1 MPGEF
6 DAYKSGGVNWSG
18 SGPVGGP
25 TENIGRLV
33 NDLNGTT
40 AANQFNA
47 LEAEKAR
54 DFNSAEAAKNRNWQ
68 EMMSNT
74 AYQRAVA
81 DMKAAGINPAMAA
94 SQGGAS
100 TPAGATANSA
110 GHAQATIGCG
120 GLGSI
125 IGRIAA
131 IAIGK
136 GLEAKFTNSA
146 LKAADNHE
154 LVSAKVKHMAAMEA
168 QGMIKANSAAQNAR
182 TAANKAATAAKQ
194 TNLNKADVIMKNFYK
209 AFDRRMKGYNDLLD
223 DAMNY

>member
-25 TENIGRLV
+25 SETIGRFV
-33 NDLNGTT
+33 NDINGTT

-54 DFNSAEAAKNRNWQ
+54 DFNSAEAAKNRDWQ

-110 GHAQATIGCG
+110 GHAQATIGRG

-146 LKAADNHE
+146 LKAADNHQ
-154 LVSAKVKHMAAMEA
+154 LVAAKVKHMANQEMS
-168 QGMIKANSAAQNAR
+168 MSA
-182 TAANKAATAAKQ
+182 KATADHAR
-194 TNLNKADVIMKNFYK
+194 ADYLRSHNFRWSDGPK
-209 AFDRRMKGYNDLLD
+209 RKKSRDYNDPVSDEEIDGLLKD
-223 DAMNY
+223 IYG